1 MKLDLDTLSLKDLKS
16 LQALVALAEL
26 PSKAEDLGFS
36 LAEMTGANIV
46 LKRAPAIPRYA
57 NPNKK
62 AKKGQAVAARQKGL
76 APQFPG
82 ECRPIKFQFAIN

>member
-1 MKLDLDTLSLKDLKS
+1 MKLDLDTLSLKDLKP

-36 LAEMTGANIV
+36 LAEMMGANIV

-62 AKKGQAVAARQKGL
+62 AKNGQAVAARQKGL

-82 ECRPIKFQFAIN
+82 ACRPIKFQFAIN

>member
-1 MKLDLDTLSLKDLKS
+1 MKLDLYTLSLKDLKP

-62 AKKGQAVAARQKGL
+62 SEKWSGRGSTPKRFSATISRGMSSDKL
-76 APQFPG
+76 S
-82 ECRPIKFQFAIN
+82 IAIN

>member
-1 MKLDLDTLSLKDLKS
+1 MKLDLDTLSLKDLKP

-36 LAEMTGANIV
+36 LAEMMGANIV

-62 AKKGQAVAARQKGL
+62 SEKWSGRGSTPKRFSAAISRG
-76 APQFPG
+76 
-82 ECRPIKFQFAIN
+82 CRPINFQFAIN

>member
-1 MKLDLDTLSLKDLKS
+1 MKLDLDTLSLKDLKP

-36 LAEMTGANIV
+36 LAEMMGANIV
-46 LKRAPAIPRYA
+46 LKGAPAIPRYA

-62 AKKGQAVAARQKGL
+62 SEKWSGRGSTPTRFSAAISRGMSSDKL
-76 APQFPG
+76 S
-82 ECRPIKFQFAIN
+82 IAIN